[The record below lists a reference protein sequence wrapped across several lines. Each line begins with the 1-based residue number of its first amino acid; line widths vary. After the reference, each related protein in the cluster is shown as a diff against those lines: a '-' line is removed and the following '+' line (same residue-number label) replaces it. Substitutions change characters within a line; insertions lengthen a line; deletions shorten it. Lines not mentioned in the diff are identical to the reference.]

1 MGDVPDRGPDASAVQ
16 PPGLTEVLTGL
27 NEARGELTRFMATYE
42 FAIKEIETK
51 VSILQG
57 EFRLL
62 HRYNPI
68 EHIVSRLKSP
78 ESVVA
83 KARKLGCGPGLD
95 ELRTGIR
102 DIAGVRVVCSFTSD
116 VYRVQE
122 MLCRQADVR
131 LIELKDYIA
140 DPKPSGYRSLHAIVE
155 VPVFLSEETV
165 PVPVE
170 LQFRTIAQ
178 DFWASLEHKIFYK
191 YDRSVPAELRDALRA
206 AAATAAELDQEMER
220 LSVEV
225 QELAEP
231 GARSATIADQTV
243 SDFLGFV
250 SSAGRRGPA
259 GAGA

>member
-1 MGDVPDRGPDASAVQ
+1 MLATLS
-16 PPGLTEVLTGL
+16 T
-27 NEARGELTRFMATYE
+27 ARHELTRFMATYE
-42 FAIKEIETK
+42 FAIQEIETK

-57 EFRLL
+57 EFQLL

-78 ESVVA
+78 ESVIA
-83 KARKLGCGPGLD
+83 KARKQGCGPGLAD
-95 ELRTGIR
+95 LRAGIR

-122 MLCRQADVR
+122 MLCGQSDVR
-131 LIELKDYIA
+131 LLQLKDYVA
-140 DPKPSGYRSLHAIVE
+140 APKPSGYRALHAIVE
-155 VPVFLSEETV
+155 VPVFLSGETV

-170 LQFRTIAQ
+170 VQFRTIAQ

-191 YDRSVPAELRDALRA
+191 YDRAVPRELSDALRA

-225 QELAEP
+225 QELGGTDP
-231 GARSATIADQTV
+231 GSEVIADQTV
-243 SDFLGFV
+243 ADFLALIA
-250 SSAGRRGPA
+250 SAQQDRTD
-259 GAGA
+259 